1 MKEKISALR
10 KKKNMLQKVYDLCDT
25 KKDKNKYKKEIDSIE
40 LQINELKKDIEK
52 AKTISLRLSEN
63 EYYSLKE
70 AASIKEMSISNYI
83 RTKLAEGDFK

>member
-10 KKKNMLQKVYDLCDT
+10 KKKNMLQKVYELCDT

-52 AKTISLRLSEN
+52 IKTVSLRLTEN
-63 EYYSLKE
+63 EYFLLKGV
-70 AASIKEMSISNYI
+70 ASTEKMTISEYI
-83 RTKLAEGDFK
+83 RTKLQQGYFK